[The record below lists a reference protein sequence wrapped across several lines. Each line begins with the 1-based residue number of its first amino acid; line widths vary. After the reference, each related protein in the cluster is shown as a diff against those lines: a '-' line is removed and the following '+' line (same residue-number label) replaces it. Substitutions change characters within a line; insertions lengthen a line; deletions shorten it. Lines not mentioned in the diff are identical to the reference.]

1 MENVK
6 SISQNPKMTLWK
18 YG

>member
-6 SISQNPKMTLWK
+6 SI
-18 YG
+18 